1 MSLEIKK
8 FDMSKIQFRTDANGN
23 PIIITIGKRDT
34 GRRWLVNDPKYYDK
48 NNKQNED
55 EKVRPS

>member
-1 MSLEIKK
+1 MSLQIKK
-8 FDMSKIQFRTDANGN
+8 FDMSKIQFPTDANGN

-34 GRRWLVNDPKYYDK
+34 GRTWLVNDPKYYDK